1 MNERVAKWSRLALS
15 WALWSLGHLLSVPIV
30 RWDWAWLHTPY
41 SRLMQASL
49 RIQYQPRAGR
59 HGA

>member
-1 MNERVAKWSRLALS
+1 MTFALS
-15 WALWSLGHLLSVPIV
+15 WPRQALASVLWSLGHLLSVPIV

-49 RIQYQPRAGR
+49 RIQYQHRAGR
-59 HGA
+59 AGR